1 MHTSTGYH
9 QQGAALIVTLVMLM
23 LLLLLSSSL
32 AEMAILDAK
41 AARNDADRQVAL
53 QAAESALADARSDI
67 YTAWTSASR
76 GSLFNS
82 HSEAVFSPGCNRGE
96 RNPYQGLCAGDVG
109 SANLLTDELNN
120 KFDLS
125 TSDLA
130 SVQFGRFTGRR
141 MPSAVGPFPAQLP
154 RYIIELIRKISLET
168 SSTYLY
174 RISALGVG
182 TQPGNQVLIQS
193 VLQVSISSTQPITF
207 KRINWR
213 EIQNWQDL
221 RQLPH

>member
-1 MHTSTGYH
+1 MSSTAGYH

-23 LLLLLSSSL
+23 LLVLLSSAL

-41 AARNDADRQVAL
+41 AARNDTDRQVAL
-53 QAAESALADARSDI
+53 QAAESALADARTDI
-67 YTAWTSASR
+67 YMAWTSASR
-76 GSLFNS
+76 GSLFS
-82 HSEAVFSPGCNRGE
+82 AHSEAVFSPGCNRGQ
-96 RNPYQGLCAGDVG
+96 RNPYQGLCAGNAG
-109 SANLLTDELNN
+109 SVNSLTDELISQ
-120 KFDLS
+120 FDLS
-125 TSDLA
+125 DSDLA

-154 RYIIELIRKISLET
+154 RYIIELSRKISLET
-168 SSTYLY
+168 STTYLY
-174 RISALGVG
+174 RISALGFG

-193 VLQVSISSTQPITF
+193 VLQVSISSTQPITL

-221 RQLPH
+221 RQLHQ